1 VQIGNS
7 VINDHTDMQ
16 GMYDFFGTHA
26 ITSNENF
33 RKIQHYCNFSS
44 AGSLYKECQEAMD
57 KADTDVSVIDIYN
70 IYGPSCFNSN
80 LTSKP
85 KKTSVSEWT
94 FLKIYIYFV
103 KVFTYFWVNYFT
115 ILQL

>member
-1 VQIGNS
+1 MQIGNS

-85 KKTSVSEWT
+85 KKTSVSEWM
-94 FLKIYIYFV
+94 
-103 KVFTYFWVNYFT
+103 FTSFKFSL
-115 ILQL
+115 IFG